1 MTVGFNCQFSF
12 SDFNNKEEMVGT
24 LTEFAASLASTKKV
38 VWEAPVAAAA
48 PDEAPPVADERP
60 RKGRKVSRAEAA
72 LKAAPPPEP
81 EASEDEESDEETS
94 DLFDDEP
101 AAPPKPQGPTADE
114 VITACKDHAAKHG
127 RDKTMAILARFK
139 VKGVKDLKPEDLP
152 LVWKALKV

>member
-1 MTVGFNCQFSF
+1 MAVGFNCQFSF

-24 LTEFAASLASTKKV
+24 LTEFAASLAATKKV
-38 VWEAPVAAAA
+38 EHETPTL
-48 PDEAPPVADERP
+48 PDETPPVERP

-72 LKAAPPPEP
+72 LKAAPPPPP
-81 EASEDEESDEETS
+81 EDDESEEGLSEEESN

-101 AAPPKPQGPTADE
+101 ATPPKPQGPTADE

-152 LVWKALKV
+152 LVWKALKA